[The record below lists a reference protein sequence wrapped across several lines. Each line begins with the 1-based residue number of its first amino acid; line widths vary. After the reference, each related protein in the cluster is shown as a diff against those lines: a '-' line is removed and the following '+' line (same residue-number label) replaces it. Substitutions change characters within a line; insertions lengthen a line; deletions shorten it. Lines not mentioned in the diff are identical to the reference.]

1 MSQVTLW
8 QAIKWDVVVLALAL
22 AALLANLLIPD
33 ALSPGLTPLLFL
45 AAAWVG
51 YRIYRKVQ
59 AIRERG

>member
-1 MSQVTLW
+1 MW
-8 QAIKWDVVVLALAL
+8 QAIKWDVVVLVLAL

-33 ALSPGLTPLLFL
+33 ALSPGLVPLLFL

-59 AIRERG
+59 AVRERD